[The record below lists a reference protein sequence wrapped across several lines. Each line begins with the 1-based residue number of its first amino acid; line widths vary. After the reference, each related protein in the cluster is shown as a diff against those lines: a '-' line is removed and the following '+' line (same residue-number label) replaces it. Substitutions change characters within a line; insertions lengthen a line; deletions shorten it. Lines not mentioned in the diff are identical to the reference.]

1 MININITLLIQLVN
15 FLLVYFLLKKLFF
28 EPLLEMMDRR
38 KLRLDSLS
46 SGFASEKAELTA
58 LENEYQEKLAVYLGQ
73 ASAIRA
79 QSKADAESFIR
90 QELEKTETMAEAE
103 FQKRKQA
110 VDEELSKVMSAL
122 NAETAG
128 FVKSVVHKFA

>member
-46 SGFASEKAELTA
+46 SGFASEKAELAA
-58 LENEYQEKLAVYLGQ
+58 LEKEYQEKLAVYLGQ

-79 QSKADAESFIR
+79 EAKAEAESKIR
-90 QELEKTETMAEAE
+90 LELEQAEAAAEAE
-103 FQKRKQA
+103 FAKRKQA
-110 VDEELSKVMSAL
+110 VDEELEAVKASLSS
-122 NAETAG
+122 ETTG
-128 FVKSVVHKFA
+128 FVKSVVAKFA